1 MGRMSLIVK
10 MGQQAI
16 EVVELRTIIML
27 LIGNLRGRPR
37 KGRTSPVTRKSL
49 KTSNKRITRRKETL

>member
-1 MGRMSLIVK
+1 MSLIVK

-16 EVVELRTIIML
+16 EVVELRTIIIL
-27 LIGNLRGRPR
+27 VIRNLRGRPR
-37 KGRTSPVTRKSL
+37 KGGTAPVTRKPL